1 MVRGKDRGQTIGAG
15 PARGSE
21 TPFRYAS
28 LRFTAPGGVTGKII
42 VVDGK
47 K

>member
-1 MVRGKDRGQTIGAG
+1 MVRDKDRGQTIGAR
-15 PARGSE
+15 AVK
-21 TPFRYAS
+21 
-28 LRFTAPGGVTGKII
+28 LRFAASGGVTGKII